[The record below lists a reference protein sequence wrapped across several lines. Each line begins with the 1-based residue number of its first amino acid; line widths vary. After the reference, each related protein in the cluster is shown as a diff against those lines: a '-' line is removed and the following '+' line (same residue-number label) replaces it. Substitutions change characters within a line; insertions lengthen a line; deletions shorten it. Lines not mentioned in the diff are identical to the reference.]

1 MKKGTRVKLIQPV
14 VEGEVVKVK
23 YNEDTDSK
31 EMCVEFTDKDNE
43 TQAVWFKESQLE
55 EVVS

>member
-1 MKKGTRVKLIQPV
+1 MKKGTKVKLIQPV

-23 YNEDTDSK
+23 YDEDTDSK
-31 EMCVEFTDKDNE
+31 EMCVEFMDKDNNV
-43 TQAVWFKESQLE
+43 QAVWFDESQLE